1 MKTDN
6 KIRSTIY
13 WALVLIGG
21 YLVGGTIVKSFQ
33 AGEFALHSSEFKDFL
48 IALLISSLYH
58 WWAARKEKSQEK
70 EQL

>member
-6 KIRSTIY
+6 KLLSTIY
-13 WALVLIGG
+13 LALVLIGG

-33 AGEFALHSSEFKDFL
+33 ASELTLHSTEFKDFL

-58 WWAARKEKSQEK
+58 WWKVRKEKATNEHF
-70 EQL
+70 